1 MLCKKHME
9 LEWKEIRS
17 NVQVTHFD
25 SCIKNQ
31 KIYVKRQLGKGSTTI
46 FLFHDIGSYH
56 GRFNHLLNWFQGE
69 HPEFNFVMMD
79 FAGHGLSSGTRGHVS
94 HMNDLIADVSALLE
108 SIDKKSSEKW
118 VMLGH
123 GLGALVLLDLLNR
136 VEGTVKN
143 KIDSLILSNFML
155 HFESPGFN
163 LQNRIYEKF
172 NLAGKESMDHF
183 RLLEIYPSADMLSF
197 RREQLEYLQDP
208 LIVHRPTLSSLR
220 AIVQKVR
227 HIYQDSYFLDKPTL
241 VLESTG
247 PSLIENG
254 TDSFARGLKKNLL
267 TQKKYSFLKHD
278 LYNESEKEIVFKDI
292 AEWVSKA

>member
-1 MLCKKHME
+1 ME
-9 LEWKEIRS
+9 LEWREIRS

-25 SCIKNQ
+25 SCIRNQ

-79 FAGHGLSSGTRGHVS
+79 FAGHGLSSGTRGHVT
-94 HMNDLIADVSALLE
+94 HMNDLIADVTTLLE
-108 SIDKKSSEKW
+108 SMEKRSTEKW
-118 VMLGH
+118 IMLGH

-136 VEGTVKN
+136 VEGKVKN

-155 HFESPGFN
+155 RFESPGFN

-172 NLAGKESMDHF
+172 NQAGKESMDHF
-183 RLLEIYPSADMLSF
+183 RLLEIYPSVDMLSF

-241 VLESTG
+241 VLESSG

-254 TDSFARGLKKNLL
+254 TDSFARGLKKKPFN
-267 TQKKYSFLKHD
+267 S
-278 LYNESEKEIVFKDI
+278 KEVFFFE
-292 AEWVSKA
+292 ARLV